1 MTAAPSATADLPAWS
16 ALETSALLVRLA
28 DRTALAVEG
37 GDRIAWLNG
46 LVTCDVA
53 KVGAGQASY
62 GLTVGTKGRI
72 LADLFLVNA
81 PERVLLLVPHD
92 AAEAVRQLFEH
103 HLVMEDAEIAPRDVV
118 SFFAHGPESAALAAK
133 AAAAGAV
140 TAPLDFT
147 GRGGALILADAAV
160 ASAVEQALDAELA
173 SLGGL
178 RADAE
183 SWRAVRVKLGLPE
196 WRTDFDETF
205 YPQEASL
212 ETRAVSFSKGCYLGQ
227 EVVCMLQMRGRV
239 TRKLLPIAFGDG
251 VTELADRAEVQTEG
265 GAVVGKV
272 TSFVG
277 GPQARGLALLK
288 TSSGDPGTAL
298 RIGDSHAQAQVV
310 AP

>member
-1 MTAAPSATADLPAWS
+1 MTAAATATAELPAWS
-16 ALETSALLVRLA
+16 ALSTSALLVRLT

-37 GDRIAWLNG
+37 GDRVTWLNG

-53 KVGAGQASY
+53 KVGVGQASY
-62 GLTVGTKGRI
+62 GLAVGTKGRI

-81 PERVLLLVPHD
+81 PERVVLLLPRD
-92 AAEAVRQLFEH
+92 AADAVRELFEH
-103 HLVMEDAEIAPRDVV
+103 HLVMEDAEITPRDVV
-118 SFFAHGPESAALAAK
+118 SFFAHGPAAAALASK

-147 GRGGALILADAAV
+147 GRGGALILADAAA
-160 ASAVEQALDAELA
+160 ASAVERALDAELA
-173 SLGGL
+173 ALGGT
-178 RADAE
+178 RADEA

-227 EVVCMLQMRGRV
+227 EVVCMLQMRGRI
-239 TRKLLPIAFGDG
+239 TRKLLPIAFHGG
-251 VTELADRAEVQTEG
+251 VAELADRAEVQTEA

-277 GPQARGLALLK
+277 GAEARGLALLK
-288 TSSGDPGTAL
+288 TSSGEPGTAL
-298 RIGDSHAQAQVV
+298 RVGETQAQVV